1 MAKCEVCFRHCEIKD
16 GDLGFC
22 MGRTC
27 KNGQVIP
34 SNYGHVTSIAL
45 DPIEKKPLY
54 HFYPGSYIL
63 SVGSYG
69 CNLRCP
75 FCQNDSISWGEEVN
89 AMSELAT
96 ESSHHS
102 QHSQYFEYISPEELV
117 QIALKYRPQGN
128 IGIAFTYNEP
138 LIEYEYIKDV
148 ASIAH
153 KAGLKNV
160 LVSNGTA
167 ELSVLEKIIPYID
180 AMNIDLKCFTEEGYK
195 SLGGNLDMTKDFIS
209 EAARHCHI
217 EITTLVVPGLNDN
230 EEEIA
235 SLSAWIASLKGAND
249 AAIGP
254 EIPYHLSRFFPRFHL
269 TDREP
274 TDIKLLH
281 KLKKVAEVNLHH
293 VYLGNC

>member
-16 GDLGFC
+16 GNLGFC

-96 ESSHHS
+96 ESTHHS

-148 ASIAH
+148 ASFAH

-195 SLGGNLDMTKDFIS
+195 SLGGDFDMTKDFIN

-217 EITTLVVPGLNDN
+217 EITTLVVPGLNDK

-235 SLSAWIASLKGAND
+235 SLSTWIASLKGVND
-249 AAIGP
+249 AVIGP

-281 KLKKVAEVNLHH
+281 KLKKAAEANLHH

>member
-1 MAKCEVCFRHCEIKD
+1 MTKCEVCFRHCEIKD

-34 SNYGHVTSIAL
+34 SNYGRVTSIAL

-148 ASIAH
+148 ASLAH
-153 KAGLKNV
+153 KAGLKNA

-195 SLGGNLDMTKDFIS
+195 SLGGNFDMTKDFIN

-249 AAIGP
+249 AAVGP
-254 EIPYHLSRFFPRFHL
+254 EIPYHLSRFFPRFHI

-281 KLKKVAEVNLHH
+281 KLKKVAEANLHH